1 MEHYFK
7 LNNHDIDGI
16 YEAAASTDSRNAVAI
31 VAKLKERIEESVRA
45 DNNNNNHNN
54 WSGVSAGSFTS
65 PSISDS
71 DHCPACTT
79 TGRSHTC
86 GIY

>member
-1 MEHYFK
+1 MEHYLK
-7 LNNHDIDGI
+7 LNDHDIDGI
-16 YEAAASTDSRNAVAI
+16 YEAAASTDPRNAVAI
-31 VAKLKERIEESVRA
+31 VAKLKERIKESIRA
-45 DNNNNNHNN
+45 AHNDDHIN
-54 WSGVSAGSFTS
+54 GSGVSAGSFTS

-86 GIY
+86 GVY